1 MKKKVLRFISTA
13 LMAVMLVTCLPLEG
27 ADAALQDVS
36 APAKVTS
43 FRSSSTFDKEYVKAS
58 VSDGSVLKVTY
69 RTPLETSLF
78 RLSLYRLV
86 PDKGD
91 MDLNIFAEPELYTSG
106 DGTQLYGFTYYLDVD
121 ALGIPDGY

>member
-43 FRSSSTFDKEYVKAS
+43 FR
-58 VSDGSVLKVTY
+58 
-69 RTPLETSLF
+69 
-78 RLSLYRLV
+78 
-86 PDKGD
+86 
-91 MDLNIFAEPELYTSG
+91 
-106 DGTQLYGFTYYLDVD
+106 
-121 ALGIPDGY
+121 